1 MWSAASRN
9 GRWAR
14 AWPAKARATTTAPT
28 RASWTASRL
37 LGLRAEY
44 RLASAWRVQARVENV
59 FDTQYETVA
68 FYNQPGRA
76 AYLTLRYGK

>member
-1 MWSAASRN
+1 MWSVQKWTLGARLASEGSRYDDSAN
-9 GRWAR
+9 
-14 AWPAKARATTTAPT
+14 T
-28 RASWTASRL
+28 RKLDGFTL

-76 AYLTLRYGK
+76 GYLTLRYGK